1 MQPIVGGLE
10 QQYRDK
16 LAFQS
21 VDVSVGNG
29 FRVFSQS
36 HLAGHPSYLILKPDG
51 TELWRGIGVQ
61 SEQALAAA
69 IEQSLAQ
76 SPTAAP

>member
-29 FRVFSQS
+29 FRAFTQS
-36 HLAGHPSYLILKPDG
+36 HLAGHPSYLILKPDS

-61 SEQALAAA
+61 SEKTLIAA
-69 IEQSLAQ
+69 IKQSLVERQ
-76 SPTAAP
+76 G